1 MKSHTKL
8 FLFTTL
14 NMRHSKILKY
24 LKMCS
29 VSSLY
34 LIFNKVN
41 RYFEEITGNLTY
53 LTLVP
58 SKLILNKTIGI
69 PNMTIVD
76 IATFL
81 ENRWIY

>member
-24 LKMCS
+24 LKMYS

-34 LIFNKVN
+34 LIFNKVK
-41 RYFEEITGNLTY
+41 RYFEEITGILTY

-58 SKLILNKTIGI
+58 SKLLLNKTIGI
-69 PNMTIVD
+69 PNMTIV
-76 IATFL
+76 
-81 ENRWIY
+81 ENIVFFSDSHV